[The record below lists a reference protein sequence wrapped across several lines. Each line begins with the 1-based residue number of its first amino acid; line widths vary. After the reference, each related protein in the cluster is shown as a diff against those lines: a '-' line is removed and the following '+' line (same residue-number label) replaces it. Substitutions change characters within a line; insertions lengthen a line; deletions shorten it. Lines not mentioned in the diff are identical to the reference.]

1 MLSRVAQLFDPLG
14 LIGPVLDKA
23 NLFLQALGKLETSW
37 DEAIP
42 LQLHHAWNDFESQ
55 LVQLQQLRIP
65 RRIQCTEE
73 ITIQV
78 HGFCDANQKAYGA
91 CVYL

>member
-37 DEAIP
+37 DEAIT
-42 LQLHHAWNDFESQ
+42 LQLHHA
-55 LVQLQQLRIP
+55 
-65 RRIQCTEE
+65 
-73 ITIQV
+73 
-78 HGFCDANQKAYGA
+78 
-91 CVYL
+91 